1 MKKVNSVLEL
11 IGETPIVRLNKLGDK
26 NWAQVWVK
34 LEFFNPGGSVKD
46 RIALNMIEEA
56 EKAGKLNK
64 DSVIVEPTSGNTGIG
79 LAVVAAA
86 RGYRLILVMPET
98 MSIERRSLMQIF
110 GAEFV
115 LTPGQLGMKGAVDK
129 AQELAAKNANYFIP
143 QQFAN
148 PANPAIHRQT
158 TAREILAQMSSL
170 DAFVA
175 GIGTGGTITGVGEAL
190 KEADSGIQIIAVEPE
205 ASPVLSGG
213 EPGPHKIQGLGAGF
227 VPEVLNTQIY
237 DEIIKVKNEDAIA
250 TAQSMAR
257 EEGILVGISA
267 GAAVWAA
274 LKVAK
279 NLGAG
284 KQVLALAPDT
294 GER

>member
-129 AQELAAKNANYFIP
+129 AEELAAKNANYFIP

-190 KEADSGIQIIAVEPE
+190 KE

-294 GER
+294 GERYISTDLFKF